1 MAIKTNFETII
12 LNEHLGD
19 NSGDFPTFSGMS
31 FVGDQTT
38 LANFNIEGIPVEKG
52 YLSIHLWGLDE
63 QTEKI
68 EINGINVFDGEY
80 AGHQLGSY
88 KASIFL
94 LPINENILRQGTN
107 TFQIKRDVG
116 NGDNFHVYTV
126 IVNWKEEYRSSL
138 FSQIFKLKR

>member
-19 NSGDFPTFSGMS
+19 DSGDLPTFSGMS

-38 LANFNIEGIPVEKG
+38 QVNFNIEGTPVEKG
-52 YLSIHLWGLDE
+52 YLLVHLWGLDE
-63 QTEKI
+63 QTETI
-68 EINGINVFDGEY
+68 EINGINVFDGKY
-80 AGHQLGSY
+80 AGHQMGAH

-94 LPINENILRQGTN
+94 LPINENILRQGNN
-107 TFQIKRDVG
+107 TFQIKRDTS

-126 IVNWKEEYRSSL
+126 IVNWKEEYRLSL
-138 FSQIFKLKR
+138 FARVFKLKR